1 MERNSG
7 PLSAESASWLYLIL
21 AILFEVGGTTSLKMS
36 DGFTKVL
43 PTISTVVLYLLTFLF
58 LGFAVK
64 KIDLSVAY
72 AVWSGI
78 GIIILALVS
87 FLFLNE
93 KMNLIKIM
101 GILFII
107 GGVVIVNLTTKH

>member
-1 MERNSG
+1 
-7 PLSAESASWLYLIL
+7 
-21 AILFEVGGTTSLKMS
+21 LFEVGGTTSLKMS